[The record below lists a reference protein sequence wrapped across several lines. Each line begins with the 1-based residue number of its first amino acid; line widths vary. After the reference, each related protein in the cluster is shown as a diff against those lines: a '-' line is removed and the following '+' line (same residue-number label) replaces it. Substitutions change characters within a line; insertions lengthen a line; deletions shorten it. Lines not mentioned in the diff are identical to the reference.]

1 MASQKRVLVQFG
13 DHNRSGHVP
22 SAYKSSKTEFELL
35 IERVRDVCT
44 IVLQVK
50 DEEWGGAFVDYFEDT
65 VPDKNIFRIVKG
77 KKVAEDSYWFRKGR
91 SRSRVY
97 SDSDP
102 GTSSTRPSWTRR

>member
-1 MASQKRVLVQFG
+1 MYSSATIIAVVMLI
-13 DHNRSGHVP
+13 P

-44 IVLQVK
+44 IFLQVK

-77 KKVAEDSYWFRKGR
+77 
-91 SRSRVY
+91 
-97 SDSDP
+97 
-102 GTSSTRPSWTRR
+102 

>member
-13 DHNRSGHVP
+13 YHNHSGHVP

-44 IVLQVK
+44 IFLQVK

-77 KKVAEDSYWFRKGR
+77 
-91 SRSRVY
+91 
-97 SDSDP
+97 
-102 GTSSTRPSWTRR
+102 

>member
-13 DHNRSGHVP
+13 YHNRSGHVP

-44 IVLQVK
+44 IFLQVK
-50 DEEWGGAFVDYFEDT
+50 DEEWGGAFVDYFEDI

-77 KKVAEDSYWFRKGR
+77 YKGCR
-91 SRSRVY
+91 GQLLVQKGSQVY

-102 GTSSTRPSWTRR
+102 GSSSTRQSWTRR